1 MQKNVENA
9 RTFVQKNV
17 ENPWIFVQI
26 FVSLRHKSLIHS
38 NEA

>member
-26 FVSLRHKSLIHS
+26 FAPLHHKSLIHS

>member
-9 RTFVQKNV
+9 QTFVQKNV

-26 FVSLRHKSLIHS
+26 FVSLHRKSLIHS